1 MSGRPTLL
9 QPSPPIVVGVR
20 RRLHHKGRDLVLSI
34 SPLRPFPSTIE
45 RSRPR
50 SGCIMPKCRL
60 YLSTHYTS
68 ILQGAARAEGRNAH
82 SDRSIPLL
90 DDCVDTLCDKMIEF
104 EIVYPC
110 FLDPTSMEILD
121 TSRTNVFALSTLRN
135 HTRAKRQAARSAT
148 PTLRLSGSM

>member
-1 MSGRPTLL
+1 MHYAEMPPLSIYPLHIHTSGR
-9 QPSPPIVVGVR
+9 
-20 RRLHHKGRDLVLSI
+20 
-34 SPLRPFPSTIE
+34 
-45 RSRPR
+45 RS
-50 SGCIMPKCRL
+50 S
-60 YLSTHYTS
+60 
-68 ILQGAARAEGRNAH
+68 GRNAH

-121 TSRTNVFALSTLRN
+121 TSRINVFALSTLRN
-135 HTRAKRQAARSAT
+135 HTRVKRQAARSAT